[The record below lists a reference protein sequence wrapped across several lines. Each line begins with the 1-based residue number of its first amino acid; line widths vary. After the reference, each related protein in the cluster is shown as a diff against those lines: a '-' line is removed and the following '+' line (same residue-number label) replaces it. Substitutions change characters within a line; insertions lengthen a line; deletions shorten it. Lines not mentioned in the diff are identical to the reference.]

1 MFYAFLRYDGPDT
14 RLISISETHTAES
27 DSWREEDM
35 KKKVV
40 VLEGGGG
47 VVEGTS
53 LAQISFG
60 LVSDRGFSSLLMK
73 MFHSHLPS
81 HASPPR

>member
-14 RLISISETHTAES
+14 RLISISETHIAES

-40 VLEGGGG
+40 VVVVVDGG
-47 VVEGTS
+47 
-53 LAQISFG
+53 L
-60 LVSDRGFSSLLMK
+60 RGRHWLRSASASSLTGD
-73 MFHSHLPS
+73 
-81 HASPPR
+81 SPPF